1 MKKQPHQSLDYFAA
15 RFTAGTEIGSVCWNM
30 VKYQ

>member
-15 RFTAGTEIGSVCWNM
+15 RFTAGTEIGSVC
-30 VKYQ
+30 